1 MGHPKKP
8 RKQYDTQSH
17 HWNADRI
24 KEENRLANKY
34 GLKNKKE
41 IWKAESRVKRYRRDA
56 RIILGMDIDERAD
69 KEKELLDHL
78 VRAGFISPNAK
89 LEEVLDLNVEDIL
102 RRRLQS
108 LVFKRGLSH
117 TAKEARLFV
126 VHGHITLNGKK
137 INAPGHLVE
146 KADEENIDF
155 YPGSSVAK
163 QFETQETEEVAA
175 EEEPKDEE

>member
-1 MGHPKKP
+1 MCI
-8 RKQYDTQSH
+8 R
-17 HWNADRI
+17 DR
-24 KEENRLANKY
+24 
-34 GLKNKKE
+34 
-41 IWKAESRVKRYRRDA
+41 
-56 RIILGMDIDERAD
+56 
-69 KEKELLDHL
+69 
-78 VRAGFISPNAK
+78 
-89 LEEVLDLNVEDIL
+89 
-102 RRRLQS
+102 
-108 LVFKRGLSH
+108 SH